1 MNIGKVILGSIA
13 VLLLASFM
21 PDIISSFNT
30 AEETTGAATG
40 LSTGL
45 NVAQIALGIAAAI
58 VILDMAGINIVG
70 NITGRSSG
78 RRRR

>member
-1 MNIGKVILGSIA
+1 MEIRKVILGAIA

-21 PDIISSFNT
+21 PDIIASFNT
-30 AEETTGAATG
+30 AENTTGAATG

-45 NVAQIALGIAAAI
+45 NIAQIALGIAAAI
-58 VILDMAGINIVG
+58 VILDMAGINLAG
-70 NITGRSSG
+70 GFSRGGG